1 MTADVPA
8 SAPPAPLPAGPEFL
22 REARDIEIEAFGRR
36 FVGHACRFDLHAYHD
51 ELFARH
57 AIAFV
62 PQLQRA
68 VAKRRGEYLAGRIC
82 ARRALG
88 RLGIAAGTIAI
99 GPDREPLWPPGA
111 IASISH
117 AGDRALCIA
126 SSDAEV
132 IGLGVDIERGIGPEL
147 AEQIRGVVVDADEEA
162 LIRAGF
168 EDFPFGLAAA
178 FSAKESLYKA
188 LFPQVR
194 RFFGF
199 EAMRLIRVE
208 PRGLVFAAAQTL
220 APGVRAGQRF
230 AVDCHGEDGG
240 VRSIACILRSAD

>member
-1 MTADVPA
+1 MADLDPLCTDSFLN
-8 SAPPAPLPAGPEFL
+8 SAGDFDVQVQGKSL
-22 REARDIEIEAFGRR
+22 
-36 FVGHACRFDLHAYHD
+36 VGYRCRFDLGLYRD
-51 ELFARH
+51 ELYPLHGLDFPPQFA
-57 AIAFV
+57 
-62 PQLQRA
+62 RA

-82 ARRALG
+82 AQRALR
-88 RLGIAAGTIAI
+88 RLGVPAGQIGI
-99 GPDREPLWPPGA
+99 GPDREPLWPAGA

-117 AGDRALCIA
+117 AGDRAVCIA
-126 SSDAEV
+126 SDDPRV
-132 IGLGVDIERGIGPEL
+132 IGLGIDIERGIGAEL
-147 AEQIRGVVVDADEEA
+147 AEQIRGVVVDAAEET

-168 EDFPFGLAAA
+168 DDFPFGLAAA

-199 EAMRLIRVE
+199 EAMRLAQVE
-208 PRGLVFAAAQTL
+208 PQRLVFAAAQTL

-240 VRSIACILRSAD
+240 VRSIACVLRPAIE